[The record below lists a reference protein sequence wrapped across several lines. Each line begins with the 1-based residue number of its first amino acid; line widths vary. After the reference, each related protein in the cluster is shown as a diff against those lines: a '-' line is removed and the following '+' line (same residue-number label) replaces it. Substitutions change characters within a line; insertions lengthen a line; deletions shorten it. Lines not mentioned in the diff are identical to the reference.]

1 VVTVCLR
8 VAGLTKQYGALRALN
23 GVSFEVRRGEVLGV
37 IGPNGSGKTTLF
49 ECIGGVL
56 PFDGGEIHPPADP
69 ASPQLFYLPDAIAP
83 WPSQTVNW
91 ALQFVAGYFSA
102 PEGLRDRVIGALSL
116 APLLEK
122 PIGQLSKGQR
132 KRTLLAVGL
141 LTTRPVIL
149 ADEPF
154 DGLDLRQTREMAEAL
169 RTFAR
174 DGRTLVL
181 SIHQIADAARVCD
194 RFVLLSG
201 GAIRGEGT
209 LQELTALASQRQGA
223 TIGGLEEAFLALT

>member
-1 VVTVCLR
+1 MVTVCLR
-8 VAGLTKQYGALRALN
+8 VAGLTKQYGALRALD

-56 PFDGGEIHPPADP
+56 PFDAGEIQPTPDP

-116 APLLEK
+116 EPLLEK

-169 RTFAR
+169 RMFAS

-209 LQELTALASQRQGA
+209 LQELTALASKRQGA